1 MLCRSYDDQKADN
14 FLEQRI
20 SMALQ
25 VRNVARVLG
34 TGAAEMRSKKFVAYS
49 YFLNLYILAAFV
61 KSCFYQYTGRLAGI
75 GSLLVVFSGFWST
88 KIVTCMSS
96 LMFVFL

>member
-1 MLCRSYDDQKADN
+1 MLCRSYDDQQADS
-14 FLEQRI
+14 FLKQRI

-49 YFLNLYILAAFV
+49 YFLNLYILAAFI
-61 KSCFYQYTGRLAGI
+61 K
-75 GSLLVVFSGFWST
+75 
-88 KIVTCMSS
+88 
-96 LMFVFL
+96 